1 MPYQEPRLLSGNEP
15 APRGFACL
23 LTRHAFPAP
32 LSRPMPA
39 LRLLSLALALLLAGV
54 PASPASAQ
62 DSDSTQLRRFQ
73 RANALMRSGDPK
85 RAIPLLE
92 ALHTEA
98 PQNAAFYRKLKDA
111 YESLKRYDAALRLV
125 DARIGDSPTVPLLT
139 EKARLQYQ
147 KEAVQAANATWDR
160 ALRLAPNTSQTYRTV
175 YQTLVN
181 LRHFQKAI
189 SVLKKGRSTLNQP
202 EAFRPELAY
211 LYGLDGQFRKSMREY
226 VALLA
231 DAPERGGY
239 VKDRLRTFVE
249 QDQGLAASISVLE
262 AAVEDAPL
270 NRAYRELLAW
280 LHMERNDYA
289 AALDVY
295 RALDRLEQQQG
306 RLLYRFAQRAADAQ
320 RFGVAT
326 LACAAVLDRHPNAN
340 VAPSARLTLGSLYRQ
355 WASLETDT
363 TTAAQDSARY
373 ERARSAYTTFLRSHP
388 GHPDRPKGLLK
399 LGTLQLDVY
408 HAPEEA
414 AATFEELVSNHPQ
427 TTAAAQGQYHQAR
440 VALFQ
445 DHLRRARLLFSRLA
459 ERAQD
464 SDLADR
470 ARYELSLLHFYQGE
484 FDATA
489 ARADAISQDPAAD
502 VANDAIELKTL
513 LQENRGP
520 DSLDAALQI
529 YAQAR
534 LHQRQR
540 AYRTAL
546 AQLDT
551 LVQEHPRHPLADNA
565 RFQRG
570 TVHLARRDTAAAL
583 SAFRSVPERHP
594 RSPYADR
601 SLFQVGEL
609 LESSGRPAAAAST
622 YSRLLTEYPSSL
634 LAGKARGRLRA
645 LPAPQG

>member
-1 MPYQEPRLLSGNEP
+1 M
-15 APRGFACL
+15 A
-23 LTRHAFPAP
+23 AF
-32 LSRPMPA
+32 
-39 LRLLSLALALLLAGV
+39 RLLSLALALLLAGV
-54 PASPASAQ
+54 PAPPACAQ

-73 RANALMRSGDPK
+73 RANALMRSGDPE

-92 ALHTEA
+92 ALYTEA
-98 PQNAAFYRKLKDA
+98 PQNTAFYRKLKDA
-111 YESLKRYDAALRLV
+111 YESVKRYDEALRLV

-147 KEAVQAANATWDR
+147 KDAVQAANATWDR

-175 YQTLVN
+175 YETLVN

-189 SVLKKGRSTLNQP
+189 SVLKEGRSTLDQP
-202 EAFRPELAY
+202 GAFRPELAY
-211 LYGLDGQFRKSMREY
+211 LYGLDGQFRRSMREY

-231 DAPERGGY
+231 EAPKRVGY
-239 VKDRLRTFVE
+239 VRNRLRTFVE

-306 RLLYRFAQRAADAQ
+306 RLLYRFAQKAADAQ

-326 LACAAVLDRHPNAN
+326 RACAAVLDRHPNAD
-340 VAPSARLTLGSLYRQ
+340 VAPNARLTLGSLYRQ

-363 TTAAQDSARY
+363 TTAAQDSTRY
-373 ERARSAYTTFLRSHP
+373 DRARSAYTTFLRSYP

-408 HAPEEA
+408 HASKEA
-414 AATFEELVSNHPQ
+414 AATFEELISNHPQ

-445 DHLRRARLLFSRLA
+445 DHLNRARLLFSRLA

-470 ARYELSLLHFYQGE
+470 AQDSDLADRARYELGLLHFYQGE
-484 FDATA
+484 FDAAA
-489 ARADAISQDPAAD
+489 ARADATSQDPAAD

-551 LVQEHPRHPLADNA
+551 LVQAHPRHPLADNA

-583 SAFRSVPERHP
+583 SAFRSLPERHP

-601 SLFQVGEL
+601 SLFRVGEL

-622 YSRLLTEYPSSL
+622 YSRLLTEYPTSL

-645 LPAPQG
+645 LPAPQE

>member
-1 MPYQEPRLLSGNEP
+1 
-15 APRGFACL
+15 
-23 LTRHAFPAP
+23 
-32 LSRPMPA
+32 
-39 LRLLSLALALLLAGV
+39 
-54 PASPASAQ
+54 
-62 DSDSTQLRRFQ
+62 
-73 RANALMRSGDPK
+73 MRSGDVQ
-85 RAIPLLE
+85 RALPLLE
-92 ALHTEA
+92 ALYTDA
-98 PQNAAFYRKLKDA
+98 PQNTAFYRTLKDA
-111 YESLKRYDAALRLV
+111 YESVKRYDEALQLV
-125 DARIGDSPTVPLLT
+125 DARLGDAPTVPLLT

-147 KEAVQAANATWDR
+147 KDAVQAANATWDR
-160 ALRLAPNTSQTYRTV
+160 ALRLAPNTPQTYRTI
-175 YQTLVN
+175 YQTLVD

-189 SVLKKGRSTLNQP
+189 AVLKNGRSTLDQP
-202 EAFRPELAY
+202 GAFRPELAY
-211 LYGLDGQFRKSMREY
+211 LYGLDGQFRTSMREY

-231 DAPERGGY
+231 EAPERVGY

-249 QDQGLAASISVLE
+249 QGQGLAASIVVLE

-270 NRAYRELLAW
+270 RQAYRELLAW

-295 RALDRLEQQQG
+295 RALDRLKQQQG
-306 RLLYRFAQRAADAQ
+306 RLLYRFAQKAADAQ

-326 LACAAVLDRHPNAN
+326 RACTAVLDRHPNAD
-340 VAPSARLTLGSLYRQ
+340 VAPDARLTLGSLYRQ
-355 WASLETDT
+355 WASLKTDT
-363 TTAAQDSARY
+363 TSAAQDSARY
-373 ERARSAYTTFLRSHP
+373 DRARSAYTTFLRSHP
-388 GHPDRPKGLLK
+388 DHPDRPTGLLK

-408 HAPEEA
+408 HAPKEA

-427 TTAAAQGQYHQAR
+427 TIAAAQGQYHQAR

-445 DHLRRARLLFSRLA
+445 DHLSRARLLFSRLA
-459 ERAQD
+459 ERAND
-464 SDLADR
+464 GDLADR
-470 ARYELSLLHFYQGE
+470 ARYELGLLHFYQGE
-484 FDATA
+484 FDAAT

-540 AYRTAL
+540 AYPRAL
-546 AQLDT
+546 TQLDS
-551 LVQEHPRHPLADNA
+551 LVQAHPRHPLADNA

-583 SAFRSVPERHP
+583 SAFRAVPERHP

-601 SLFQVGEL
+601 SLFRAGEL
-609 LESSGRPAAAAST
+609 LESSERPAAAAST
-622 YSRLLTEYPSSL
+622 YSRLLTEYPTSL
-634 LAGKARGRLRA
+634 LVGKARGRLRA